1 MSATNA
7 IHGIV
12 LLGGLLV
19 IGEVDGV
26 LQQGDPGRSR
36 SPSARSTWSAASW
49 SPTGCSRCSAEPAP
63 EREGS
68 DRRRRRR
75 VTLATSFCRTTTS
88 SRSSTS
94 WPSRCSSSACAACT
108 SPKTARRGNV
118 IAAVGMAIA
127 VVATLLIPEV
137 GDYGLIAVGVAIGT
151 VDRRPCRALGA
162 DDPDA
167 ADGGAVQRR
176 RRRRRGAD
184 RAGRVPRDGRRPAAR
199 GSCIPILFAAII
211 GSISFWGSN
220 IAFGKLQEI
229 LPGRPIRA
237 ARPAVHQRRAAAD
250 RGRLRR
256 GHRRGLASP
265 SCCSSR
271 SWSRRRSS
279 ATCSCC
285 PSAGRTC
292 RWSSPC

>member
-1 MSATNA
+1 M
-7 IHGIV
+7 
-12 LLGGLLV
+12 
-19 IGEVDGV
+19 
-26 LQQGDPGRSR
+26 
-36 SPSARSTWSAASW
+36 
-49 SPTGCSRCSAEPAP
+49 
-63 EREGS
+63 
-68 DRRRRRR
+68 
-75 VTLATSFCRTTTS
+75 TLATSFLQDDEFIQVLYIVAFSLFIIGLRGV
-88 SRSSTS
+88 
-94 WPSRCSSSACAACT
+94 T

-137 GDYGLIAVGVAIGT
+137 GDYGLIAARRGHRHG
-151 VDRRPCRALGA
+151 DRHPRRPLGA

-184 RAGRVPRDGRRPAAR
+184 RLGRVPQVGRRPAAGG
-199 GSCIPILFAAII
+199 GSSPSCSRRSSARSRSGARTSPSASCRRSSPAGRSSCPASSSSTPRCCWWQSAAPWP
-211 GSISFWGSN
+211 S
-220 IAFGKLQEI
+220 
-229 LPGRPIRA
+229 PRA
-237 ARPAVHQRRAAAD
+237 R
-250 RGRLRR
+250 
-256 GHRRGLASP
+256 SP